1 MKSVS
6 PQEVVARP
14 RASLLHNA
22 ISSVLLFSVPLYGAL
37 YILGIN
43 RGSWLVV
50 LGTQLAGVAFCAAVW
65 LRYRSIAVRVT
76 DTSIEEQGLFFRQ
89 QSALEDVHRVILA
102 RIYRSSSAETWMH
115 LLVTDAH
122 GKRLLRMRGVFWA
135 EPEIRRIAAATG
147 VPPTE
152 LAEPMT
158 KKAFATSHPGSV
170 DWYENNRWFAGL
182 VLAVFLAVAI
192 GIVVGL
198 MALAGVHIERVV

>member
-6 PQEVVARP
+6 PQDVVARP

-50 LGTQLAGVAFCAAVW
+50 FGTQLAGVAFCTAVW

-89 QSALEDVHRVILA
+89 RSALEDVHRVILA

-122 GKRLLRMRGVFWA
+122 GKRLIGWD
-135 EPEIRRIAAATG
+135 EILEGG

-158 KKAFATSHPGSV
+158 KKAFATSHPGSA

-182 VLAVFLAVAI
+182 VLAVLLAVAVAV
-192 GIVVGL
+192 VVGL
-198 MALAGVHIERVV
+198 MTLAGVHIERVV